1 MKHFTRGQ
9 VWVDGMIG
17 ELKVVQV
24 RWKMGEVVF
33 RKLNGDLLYLSAE
46 ELRWRLGCGSMAQR
60 KVRDESRGSNLHE

>member
-1 MKHFTRGQ
+1 MKHFSRGQ

-17 ELKVVQV
+17 ELRVVQV
-24 RWKMGEVVF
+24 RWKMREVVF

-60 KVRDESRGSNLHE
+60 KVREESNGSNFHE

>member
-1 MKHFTRGQ
+1 MRHFRRGQ

-24 RWKMGEVVF
+24 RWRLGEVVF

-46 ELRWRLGCGSMAQR
+46 DLRWRLGCGSMAQR
-60 KVRDESRGSNLHE
+60 KAKER